1 MNIIREIEKGI
12 NNCNFLLEHDI
23 ANAKEHKQYYS
34 VEVDVLIEANKK
46 FLDMKSKELAEWC
59 KASAAAWSIPQDN
72 FIIRIKRRILMNIA
86 NNHIDKISNEMFR
99 SGKAEEELKKIRSR
113 FDGFL
118 FLIP

>member
-1 MNIIREIEKGI
+1 MNIIREIERGV
-12 NNCNFLLEHDI
+12 NNCKFLLEHDI

-34 VEVDVLIEANKK
+34 GEVDVLIEANQK
-46 FLDMKSKELAEWC
+46 FLDMKTKELAAWC
-59 KASAAAWSIPQDN
+59 DASVIAWNIPQDN

-86 NNHIDKISNEMFR
+86 NNHIEKISNEMFR
-99 SGKAEEELKKIRSR
+99 SGKAGEELEKIRSR